1 MNLLSVKELEAFRK
15 IALKYK
21 NDYNELYD
29 ILYKYMKTY
38 YKDDFISN
46 YEYKDEIENL
56 LGIREHDVI
65 VNYIIKK
72 IKD

>member
-29 ILYKYMKTY
+29 SLYQYMKTY

-46 YEYKDEIENL
+46 YDYKDEIENL
-56 LGIREHDVI
+56 LGIREHDDI

>member
-1 MNLLSVKELEAFRK
+1 MNLLTVKELEAFRK

-29 ILYKYMKTY
+29 SLYQYMKTY
-38 YKDDFISN
+38 YKDEFISN

>member
-29 ILYKYMKTY
+29 SLYQYMKTY